1 MKKVKKKLVLVSIL
15 LFISLMLN
23 SCTTLGP
30 LYQKVD
36 TVPDD
41 KGLVY
46 IYRPKKL
53 VGGGVK
59 YKVKVGDTPITI
71 LHNGGYYPYF
81 SEPGEVEFWAKTESR
96 SSVTL
101 DMKPGQTHYIKGTVG
116 VGFLL
121 GRPHLLIVS
130 PDVAEQEILE
140 CKLIPE
146 QK

>member
-15 LFISLMLN
+15 YFISLMLN

-130 PDVAEQEILE
+130 SDVAEQEILE